1 MNKLILLISI
11 VVVMSFNSD
20 DQQLQIEISSQ
31 EKIIKKEEPYGIK
44 FQVKKLKS
52 NTYNLIIDMK
62 LQKDAHY
69 VSPNSK
75 GNYTGIFTMILE
87 DNKKIHMNGK
97 FSESP
102 QSKESADPWSGNP
115 INFVREDTT
124 HKQQFTTS
132 NTNDFEVSGYIQFTI
147 EPQCTLEKVH
157 FKIVQKSG
165 VLEIQ
170 KLTTKK

>member
-20 DQQLQIEISSQ
+20 DHQLQTENSSQ
-31 EKIIKKEEPYGIK
+31 EKIIETSEPYDVK

-52 NTYNLIIDMK
+52 KTYNLIIDME
-62 LQKDAHY
+62 LEKDAHY

-75 GNYTGIFTMILE
+75 GNYSGIFTMILE
-87 DNKKIHMNGK
+87 DNKKIHVNGK

-102 QSKESADPWSGNP
+102 QSKESVDPWSGNP
-115 INFVREDTT
+115 VNFVQEDTT
-124 HKQQFTTS
+124 HKQQFTIA

-147 EPQCTLEKVH
+147 EPRCTLEKVH
-157 FKIVQKSG
+157 FKIMQKSG

-170 KLTTKK
+170 KLTTKR